1 MAPTERLSA
10 YDQAVKLLARRTHF
24 RRELQQKL
32 VQRHYPSDEI
42 EEALDRLEGRRYLD
56 DEDASRRFV
65 EGRLG
70 RGTYGR
76 ARLAAELAARGVDS
90 AVADGV
96 LDELLPED
104 ELPAAREE
112 AARWAGRSGKGD
124 PAALAR
130 RLERRGF
137 APSTIAAVLR
147 EMPRGDDD

>member
-1 MAPTERLSA
+1 MNRPSA

-24 RRELQQKL
+24 RRELEQKL
-32 VQRHYPSDEI
+32 VQRRYPSDEI
-42 EEALDRLEGRRYLD
+42 DEALDRLEGRRYLN
-56 DEDASRRFV
+56 DEDASRQFV
-65 EGRLG
+65 EGRLSSG
-70 RGTYGR
+70 AYGR
-76 ARLAAELAARGVDS
+76 TRLAAELAARGVDS
-90 AVADGV
+90 GVASAV

-137 APSTIAAVLR
+137 GAGTIATVLR
-147 EMPRGDDD
+147 EHGRESDD

>member
-1 MAPTERLSA
+1 MTQLSA

-24 RRELQQKL
+24 RRELEQKL

-42 EEALDRLEGRRYLD
+42 EEALDRLESRRYLD

-65 EGRLG
+65 EGRLASG
-70 RGTYGR
+70 AYGR
-76 ARLAAELAARGVDS
+76 TRLKAELAARGVDG
-90 AVADGV
+90 AVAAAV

-112 AARWAGRSGKGD
+112 AARWAGRSGKRD

-137 APSTIAAVLR
+137 GAGTIAAVLR
-147 EMPRGDDD
+147 KMPRDDDD